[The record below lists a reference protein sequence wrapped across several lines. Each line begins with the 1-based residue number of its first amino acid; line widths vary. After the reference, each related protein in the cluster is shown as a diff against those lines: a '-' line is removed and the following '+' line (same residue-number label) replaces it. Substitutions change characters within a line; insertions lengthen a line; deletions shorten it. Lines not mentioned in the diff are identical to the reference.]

1 MVIMEEHPESGIVLR
16 LAMAADADRVETLAQ
31 LDSARVPGGE
41 VLLAEVD
48 GRLQAALS
56 LADGG
61 AVADPFRR
69 TAGLVALLRMRADQ
83 LLGRGTPGGTTLSA
97 LERRSADLR
106 SAKSLA
112 ALRRLA

>member
-31 LDSARVPGGE
+31 LDSARV
-41 VLLAEVD
+41 
-48 GRLQAALS
+48 AALS

-97 LERRSADLR
+97 LERRTADLR
-106 SAKSLA
+106 SAKPFA